1 LQKLK
6 SKGTESDKGKGA
18 KGSASSKKAKK
29 SSSSDGESSGK
40 TRASKSTTKSRSS
53 GGKLAAT
60 AVDEGGTAGSFE
72 DASTVRDGKARSSK
86 GSKNSQGKKP
96 QNGSSKK
103 AKGAPYAV
111 DDDAEAEEAGDA
123 PVAAQGVEFDV
134 GQMGGGKDR
143 YTGKRADARAKFK
156 KGVNAVRANNAAA
169 AGKKKK
175 GSAAEAQ
182 GAAPRKGNKV
192 PV

>member
-1 LQKLK
+1 MQKLK

-96 QNGSSKK
+96 QNGSKK